1 MNLFRSH
8 QYFSGFSEYFSDL
21 WVFFQIFCILPTSI
35 FPDLLSIF
43 HILQPLEY
51 FFQILSS
58 FSEFCPKKSLG
69 VGFRFFHLI
78 ELANDIEASCTFGQ
92 YWMIVP
98 ADHILLN
105 SFPMWKWKMV
115 KYQINCFSCC
125 CCKFCAKG
133 HCPTSLKLDCKFY
146 LGLTIYLY
154 RITKK
159 CTGIMNKS

>member
-1 MNLFRSH
+1 MIPMTIRNKDTFYLASFSFYLLLLIITDGWMRNTWF
-8 QYFSGFSEYFSDL
+8 QWGWFYFYESN
-21 WVFFQIFCILPTSI
+21 
-35 FPDLLSIF
+35 FPDF
-43 HILQPLEY
+43 EY
-51 FFQILSS
+51 

-125 CCKFCAKG
+125 CKFCAKG

>member
-1 MNLFRSH
+1 MI
-8 QYFSGFSEYFSDL
+8 QYTMAELCNSSSGKVWYTDQGHTCYQLNYWSPWL
-21 WVFFQIFCILPTSI
+21 AILI
-35 FPDLLSIF
+35 QFWLLVKNSKNWSYPRIKN
-43 HILQPLEY
+43 
-51 FFQILSS
+51 SV
-58 FSEFCPKKSLG
+58 G
-69 VGFRFFHLI
+69 VGFKFFHLI

-92 YWMIVP
+92 YWMILP

-115 KYQINCFSCC
+115 KYQINCFSC

>member
-1 MNLFRSH
+1 MISTMWK
-8 QYFSGFSEYFSDL
+8 YF
-21 WVFFQIFCILPTSI
+21 IFPKIWASI
-35 FPDLLSIF
+35 FASR
-43 HILQPLEY
+43 
-51 FFQILSS
+51 
-58 FSEFCPKKSLG
+58 KSYRKR
-69 VGFRFFHLI
+69 FKFFHLI

-125 CCKFCAKG
+125 CKFCAKG

-154 RITKK
+154 HITKK
-159 CTGIMNKS
+159 CTGLMNIKVRAAFKNMGIKYM